1 MGGTAVLLA
10 RGWGLRH
17 TECPASPSNTPAF
30 RGGMKLLN
38 PSGSMVSGLHEWTSY
53 TWLLRTWLGQNED
66 GARGGAQGPR
76 TICLSEKT
84 ERLWMSAM
92 LWLVW
97 QRSHTQG
104 SAMRPRSIS
113 TRAVW
118 AHTWHWKKASCI
130 SGISWDV
137 LITMPLM
144 AMSWSMSAR
153 RGERAAR
160 PGWAWA
166 SPSWR
171 PAGAGLALLSSL
183 GEPHWRNGGAGMAG
197 VTGRRYGQ
205 STNISLGTLSSG
217 LGCPSCD
224 QCAPSQPLKSTDPCR
239 ARPTRGCLG
248 TTGPVKWLSQP
259 THS

>member
-10 RGWGLRH
+10 QGWGLRH
-17 TECPASPSNTPAF
+17 TECPASPSNTPAL

-38 PSGSMVSGLHEWTSY
+38 PPGSMVSGLHEWTSY

-66 GARGGAQGPR
+66 GARGGGQGPR

-153 RGERAAR
+153 RGEGSSSRLGVGLPKLEASWGGSGSAVQPGRTSLEEWRCWDGGGHRETLR
-160 PGWAWA
+160 PEHEHL
-166 SPSWR
+166 
-171 PAGAGLALLSSL
+171 AGYPQLWPRMSLL
-183 GEPHWRNGGAGMAG
+183 
-197 VTGRRYGQ
+197 
-205 STNISLGTLSSG
+205 
-217 LGCPSCD
+217 
-224 QCAPSQPLKSTDPCR
+224 
-239 ARPTRGCLG
+239 
-248 TTGPVKWLSQP
+248 
-259 THS
+259 